1 MYESPKDTVA
11 QMNRFLGVLA
21 HQRETLEQQ
30 QADIEMAL
38 AEIAAHE
45 DECRRMLAEATAAPV
60 SM

>member
-1 MYESPKDTVA
+1 
-11 QMNRFLGVLA
+11 VLA

-45 DECRRMLAEATAAPV
+45 DECRRMLAGAAETPAPAAN
-60 SM
+60 